1 VSPGVY
7 KFRGEDT
14 DLNKALENSLKDQAD
29 KIYVYEPLN
38 PEQRIR
44 PAGSPVGL
52 KNIGNSNEMTM
63 PNTKYFI
70 QLVM

>member
-14 DLNKALENSLKDQAD
+14 DLNKALENSLKDQSD
-29 KIYVYEPLN
+29 KVYVYEPLN

-44 PAGSPVGL
+44 PTGLPVGL
-52 KNIGNSNEMTM
+52 KNIGNSRA
-63 PNTKYFI
+63 K
-70 QLVM
+70 